1 MSILDTVKS
10 KWEKMKPI
18 VIALALGLI
27 VGPFISNMIGWQVTS
42 GALEEQVRTAVVEQ
56 QALFCVERIRAT
68 GQDTSGFEYSALK
81 DLAKRWS
88 VMQDQD
94 SADYDVAYACSVKL
108 GVR

>member
-42 GALEEQVRTAVVEQ
+42 GTSEQQVLAAVVEQ
-56 QALFCVERIRAT
+56 QALFCVERVRAT
-68 GQDTSGFEYSALK
+68 GINTGGLDYRMRG
-81 DLAKRWS
+81 DLADKWA
-88 VMQDQD
+88 VMPGQD
-94 SADYDVAYACSVKL
+94 SADYKVKNACSEKL
-108 GVR
+108 GEQ